1 MLPLILTLASSAA
14 AAVLTTYQ
22 LQTQSHCS
30 STSSQLQWNIVPV
43 PAAETGLPVATFTF
57 TPTTAGSTISG
68 VTSLQPAGSVSGNV
82 ITLNFIDDG
91 PKAGF
96 VIGNVGCDAT
106 TNTLIGWTLSVTAV
120 VDDGTG
126 TGNTL
131 PVTITGDFLN
141 AGTAAA
147 AANAATTTATVKA
160 KTTSAVTKSSAAT
173 AAATAQTATTAAVT
187 TTAAAASG
195 ACTVTL
201 PKNALTSTG
210 LSTPWVVS
218 GDITICD
225 QTAAQGAPTFAECV
239 IVNTNGTLGVYSPL
253 LVNSGS
259 KVNVDYIAPTAVTVP
274 TGATVGCWFGTNA
287 AITLLADNNNG
298 ADLKAAN
305 CVNGDP
311 NVAGDTFG
319 QFAACNAANFFAAAN
334 KVVTAPALGTGKNGK
349 PCYTTRSFEVI
360 DMDQSDNVVTSFL
373 AGKTMIA
380 QNTNAN
386 AAKLKAM
393 DGAAPT
399 EMTNG
404 SDNLLLDA
412 AYRPALGCTV
422 YTAPNLAAPND
433 NTPVG
438 ALALNEL
445 QANQLQAAPIALVP
459 PTDPFVLSASGA
471 MSLSKQTA
479 YRTAVNQGAPA
490 GTTAEA
496 TAYCQNML
504 DVTAPSYITDSKF
517 IIGAGTPDAANGID
531 LFTFQGQRFQ
541 ASWMGLGCNTLIT
554 LDAGVVEPMTANRDA
569 NGVTQSVTFNTAK
582 LIALVQANGGP
593 TAEMLVASSTAAT
606 ATTAAKGSAATTAA
620 AAAAVAAVSTVTVT
634 LTVAPTISVVVA
646 TVA

>member
-1 MLPLILTLASSAA
+1 MLPLILMLVSNAA

-30 STSSQLQWNIVPV
+30 STSSQLQWNIIPV
-43 PAAETGLPVATFTF
+43 PAAETGLPIATFTL
-57 TPTTAGSTISG
+57 TPTAGGSTISG

-82 ITLNFIDDG
+82 ITLNFVDDG

-96 VIGNVGCDAT
+96 VIGNFGCDAA
-106 TNTLIGWTLSVTAV
+106 TNTLIGWTLSVSAV

-131 PVTITGDFLN
+131 PVTITGDFIN
-141 AGTAAA
+141 AAA
-147 AANAATTTATVKA
+147 ASTAVTTATVKG
-160 KTTSAVTKSSAAT
+160 KTTSASNA
-173 AAATAQTATTAAVT
+173 ATTAASTAVT
-187 TTAAAASG
+187 TTAAASSA

-201 PKNALTSTG
+201 PQNALSSTG

-218 GDITICD
+218 GNIATCD
-225 QTAAQGAPTFAECV
+225 QTGAQGAPTFAECV
-239 IVNTNGTLGVYSPL
+239 IVDGIGIVGVYSPL

-259 KVNVDYIAPTAVTVP
+259 KVNIDYIAPTAVTVP
-274 TGATVGCWFGTNA
+274 SGATVGCWFGTNA

-319 QFAACNAANFFAAAN
+319 QFAACNAANFFSVAN
-334 KVVTAPALGTGKNGK
+334 KAVTAPALGTGKNGK
-349 PCYTTRSFEVI
+349 PCYTTRSFEII
-360 DMDQSDNVVTSFL
+360 DMDQSDNVVSSFL

-399 EMTNG
+399 EMNNG
-404 SDNLLLDA
+404 SDNVLLDA
-412 AYRPALGCTV
+412 AYRPTLGCTV
-422 YTAPNLAAPND
+422 YTAANLAAPND

-459 PTDPFVLSASGA
+459 PTDPFVLAANGG
-471 MSLSKQTA
+471 MSLAKQTA

-517 IIGAGTPDAANGID
+517 IIGATSPDAANGID

-593 TAEMLVASSTAAT
+593 TAEMLVASSTAVTSTTTATKAT
-606 ATTAAKGSAATTAA
+606 AVTT
-620 AAAAVAAVSTVTVT
+620 AVAAVAVVAVTTVTVT

-646 TVA
+646 TAV